1 VTSERVKELEE
12 RIADLRRRWPPHSV
26 PPQMLEQQLDAIQSR
41 IAELDEKK
49 VTKEVD
55 CATLRIPLYPMWREV

>member
-26 PPQMLEQQLDAIQSR
+26 PPQMLEQ
-41 IAELDEKK
+41 LDELESELEKARKAEKK
-49 VTKEVD
+49 D
-55 CATLRIPLYPMWREV
+55 